1 MKKELGYALAGLALA
16 TSSPALSQSQN
27 EELIVGVID
36 VKGDSLTF
44 PDKNTKIE
52 YREFNSEEKDSAR
65 WITESGLDHGEMMVS
80 AFTRQFR
87 KIDEETPLRILSAN
101 IFQENESSTRSA
113 LYSRGSRKGSTRGMS
128 INWEGA
134 KEALQWFKQRG
145 VKVVVTAFNG
155 NDSAGMRSFMEES
168 KSLGMIVFASAGN
181 VAGGPAYPAKYKETI
196 SVAADNPD
204 LAFKNDPTMQTWVNF
219 TMNGSVPKSKE
230 GKNIDAGSSFASAKL
245 AAYGAYFYSRDKN
258 INAEEL
264 KASIKSIGQIET
276 YRVNGTDVA
285 SIKINE
291 NTDFGENPKKQASLD
306 VQGAMAMQSQMGIR

>member
-1 MKKELGYALAGLALA
+1 LAGLALA
-16 TSSPALSQSQN
+16 SSAPALSQNNN
-27 EELIVGVID
+27 EVIVGVLD
-36 VKGDSLTF
+36 VKGDGLTF
-44 PDKNTKIE
+44 ADKNTVIE
-52 YREFNSEEKDSAR
+52 YREFNEKEKDSAR

-87 KIDEETPLRILSAN
+87 KIDQEARLRILSAN
-101 IFQENESSTRSA
+101 IFQENQSSTRSA
-113 LYSRGSRKGSTRGMS
+113 LYSRNSRKGSTRGIA

-145 VKVVVTAFNG
+145 VRVVVTAFNG

-204 LAFKNDPTMQTWVNF
+204 LAFRNDPTMQTWVNF

-245 AAYGAYFYSRDKN
+245 AAYGAYFSSRDN
-258 INAEEL
+258 GMGAEEI
-264 KASIKSIGQIET
+264 KNAIKSIGVSET
-276 YRVNGTDVA
+276 YRVNGTEVA
-285 SIKINE
+285 AIKINE
-291 NTDFGENPKKQASLD
+291 NTIFSDKGRDQSQINAQS
-306 VQGAMAMQSQMGIR
+306 AMAMQSQMGVR

>member
-1 MKKELGYALAGLALA
+1 MKKEIGYALAGLALA
-16 TSSPALSQSQN
+16 SSAPALSQNNN
-27 EELIVGVID
+27 EVIVGVLD
-36 VKGDSLTF
+36 VKGDGLTF
-44 PDKNTKIE
+44 ADKNTVIE
-52 YREFNSEEKDSAR
+52 YREFNEKEKDSAR

-87 KIDEETPLRILSAN
+87 KIDQEARLRILSAN
-101 IFQENESSTRSA
+101 IFQENQSSTRSA
-113 LYSRGSRKGSTRGMS
+113 LYSRNSRKGSTRGIA

-145 VKVVVTAFNG
+145 VRVVVTAFNG

-204 LAFKNDPTMQTWVNF
+204 LAFRNDPTMQTWVNF

-245 AAYGAYFYSRDKN
+245 AAYGAYFSSRDN
-258 INAEEL
+258 GMGAEEI
-264 KASIKSIGQIET
+264 KNAIKSIGVSET
-276 YRVNGTDVA
+276 YRVNGTEVA
-285 SIKINE
+285 AIKINE
-291 NTDFGENPKKQASLD
+291 NTIFSDKGRDQSQINAQS
-306 VQGAMAMQSQMGIR
+306 AMAMQSQMGVR